1 MRYDELIKRVSEET
15 GLERDQAD
23 AAMRAVLRTLTE
35 RIGTD
40 EADDLAA
47 QLPKE
52 LKDAVPPLTAPERFD
67 AEEFVRRVAG
77 LADVPLEEARRII
90 QGVFAVI
97 RQAVSDGELADIH
110 DRLPKDIDWLLLG
123 WAPPERSAT
132 GSAAR
137 AGEL

>member
-1 MRYDELIKRVSEET
+1 MKYDELIARASRET

-23 AAMRAVLRTLTE
+23 AAVRAVLRTLTE

-52 LKDAVPPLTAPERFD
+52 LKDAVPPFRAPEQFD

-77 LADVPLEEARRII
+77 LTDVDLEEARRITR
-90 QGVFAVI
+90 GVFKVISEAVTW
-97 RQAVSDGELADIH
+97 GEIEDVY
-110 DRLPKDIDWLLLG
+110 DRLPPDIDWLLLG
-123 WAPPERSAT
+123 WEPSGRTARSP
-132 GSAAR
+132 
-137 AGEL
+137 AGGR